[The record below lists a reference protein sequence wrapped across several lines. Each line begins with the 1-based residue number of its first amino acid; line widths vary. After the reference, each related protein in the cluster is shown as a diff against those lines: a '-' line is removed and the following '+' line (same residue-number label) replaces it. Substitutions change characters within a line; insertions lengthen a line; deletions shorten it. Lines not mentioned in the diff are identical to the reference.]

1 MIGESLG
8 RKEDL
13 PLLTGRARF
22 VDDISRPGMLHM
34 GVVRSPHA
42 HARIVRVAGGLAAAD
57 LPEVARPIP
66 PYKAKQKFRAYEQPV
81 LARTVV
87 RYVGEPVA
95 VVVAEDPRD
104 LGAALDAVTVDYEA
118 LPAVSS
124 TEAALRPGAARVHE
138 KWPDNVAYVGR
149 AAIGDVDAA
158 MGKAH
163 LVVEE
168 KLRHPRLAAMPIET
182 RGALAYVDD
191 GLVVVS
197 TTQHPYHLR
206 EVIAHILGLAEEE
219 RLLRAEIPEEGAA
232 GDAGLAG
239 DVVHRR
245 GHVAVT
251 GEKLERGLAQLLPG
265 ALF

>member
-1 MIGESLG
+1 HAGRPRDDVRRKPAQRAAPDAPHRAALPLRRRWKIRRHAGNDAAAVAARAGASAMIGESLG

-22 VDDISRPGMLHM
+22 IDDIARPGMLHL

-81 LARTVV
+81 PARTVV

-138 KWPDNVAYVGR
+138 QWPDNVAYVGR
-149 AAIGDVDAA
+149 ASIGDVDAA
-158 MGKAH
+158 MSKAH
-163 LVVEE
+163 LVV
-168 KLRHPRLAAMPIET
+168 
-182 RGALAYVDD
+182 
-191 GLVVVS
+191 
-197 TTQHPYHLR
+197 
-206 EVIAHILGLAEEE
+206 
-219 RLLRAEIPEEGAA
+219 
-232 GDAGLAG
+232 
-239 DVVHRR
+239 
-245 GHVAVT
+245 
-251 GEKLERGLAQLLPG
+251 
-265 ALF
+265 